1 MALRT
6 ALQSAPTGATCPGYT
21 KPRHPAQAR
30 SLVPGG
36 AAEIVQHPDFLP
48 DPVTT
53 RRRKLTLILP
63 LRLRMQEGGFL
74 GLGRVAAPGVVAPK
88 RLVAQKSSE

>member
-1 MALRT
+1 VLLSPGEARALVQGRELRLPV
-6 ALQSAPTGATCPGYT
+6 AAAPG
-21 KPRHPAQAR
+21 
-30 SLVPGG
+30 
-36 AAEIVQHPDFLP
+36 
-48 DPVTT
+48 
-53 RRRKLTLILP
+53 TL

>member
-1 MALRT
+1 LRLPV
-6 ALQSAPTGATCPGYT
+6 AAAPG
-21 KPRHPAQAR
+21 
-30 SLVPGG
+30 
-36 AAEIVQHPDFLP
+36 
-48 DPVTT
+48 
-53 RRRKLTLILP
+53 TL